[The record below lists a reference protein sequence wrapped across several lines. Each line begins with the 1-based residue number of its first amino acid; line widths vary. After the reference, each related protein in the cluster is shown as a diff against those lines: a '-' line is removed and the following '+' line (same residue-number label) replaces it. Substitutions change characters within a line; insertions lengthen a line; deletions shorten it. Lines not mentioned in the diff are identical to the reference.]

1 MGGCGPLARFN
12 TKADQDIDTTGNAHM
27 LPAMKQMKSSLS
39 LVTQSEC
46 PSRTLDTNQRGIS
59 SNAKIRLLL
68 HLHSPDVILR
78 ASIQE

>member
-12 TKADQDIDTTGNAHM
+12 AKADQDIDTTGNAHM

-46 PSRTLDTNQRGIS
+46 PSRALDTN
-59 SNAKIRLLL
+59 
-68 HLHSPDVILR
+68 
-78 ASIQE
+78 